1 MTATFQVSV
10 FKKGTKEK
18 ADSVIVTN
26 LVMGLVGVNATFW
39 QLLIFVLV
47 LQSAL
52 VQHRIDNYYSYVCKL
67 LHFT

>member
-1 MTATFQVSV
+1 M
-10 FKKGTKEK
+10 KEK
-18 ADSVIVTN
+18 PDSVIVTN
-26 LVMGLVGVNATFW
+26 LVVGLVGVNATFW

-52 VQHRIDNYYSYVCKL
+52 VRHRIDNYYSYVCKL